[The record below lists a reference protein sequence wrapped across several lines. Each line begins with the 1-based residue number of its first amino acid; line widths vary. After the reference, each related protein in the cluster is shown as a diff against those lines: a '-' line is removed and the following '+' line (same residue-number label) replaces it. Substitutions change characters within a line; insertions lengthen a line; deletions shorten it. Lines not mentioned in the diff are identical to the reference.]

1 VPGVQSA
8 LHRARRTLAAHAG
21 PIRVKEDTMTEV
33 HIGSIYATT
42 WTSEEGAESTS
53 ATIDFRGRDDA
64 TALWIVWGRA
74 EADAAVASL
83 ESRELPRPATHDLAQ
98 TLIEAL
104 GGRLQSVEIN
114 KLVDSTFYATL
125 RIQQDERLIEVDSR
139 PSDVVNLALRADVA
153 ISVAD
158 EVVREA
164 RRQWETHPRPPEVG
178 YEFAGKTVRA
188 VERIWPPVSDSD
200 S

>member
-1 VPGVQSA
+1 
-8 LHRARRTLAAHAG
+8 
-21 PIRVKEDTMTEV
+21 MTEV

>member
-1 VPGVQSA
+1 
-8 LHRARRTLAAHAG
+8 
-21 PIRVKEDTMTEV
+21 MTEV

-74 EADAAVASL
+74 EAD
-83 ESRELPRPATHDLAQ
+83 
-98 TLIEAL
+98 
-104 GGRLQSVEIN
+104 
-114 KLVDSTFYATL
+114 
-125 RIQQDERLIEVDSR
+125 
-139 PSDVVNLALRADVA
+139 
-153 ISVAD
+153 

>member
-1 VPGVQSA
+1 
-8 LHRARRTLAAHAG
+8 
-21 PIRVKEDTMTEV
+21 MTEV

-53 ATIDFRGRDDA
+53 AAIEFRGRDDA

-74 EADAAVASL
+74 EADAAVWSL
-83 ESRELPRPATHDLAQ
+83 ESRQLPRPLTHDLAQ
-98 TLIEAL
+98 TLIESL

-114 KLVDSTFYATL
+114 KLVESIFYATL
-125 RIQQDERLIEVDSR
+125 RIQQDERLVEVDSR
-139 PSDVVNLALRADVA
+139 PSDAVNLALRGDVA

-158 EVVREA
+158 EVAREA
-164 RRQWETHPRPPEVG
+164 RRQPQTHPFPPEVG
-178 YEFAGKTVRA
+178 YEHAGKTLSA
-188 VERIWPPVSDSD
+188 VERIWPLVRDSD